1 MFLTILVPQY
11 SMGRALSERSAA
23 ASSLGTLRSR
33 LGEEMEMVHVYI
45 MNMVG
50 TTSISLKLASLKL
63 ASLEWISQTST
74 PQSSGLSSTAVDYW
88 GVHFSESAR
97 EPFALDSQR
106 IKVPRPS

>member
-50 TTSISLKLASLKL
+50 TTSISLKLASL
-63 ASLEWISQTST
+63 EWISQTST